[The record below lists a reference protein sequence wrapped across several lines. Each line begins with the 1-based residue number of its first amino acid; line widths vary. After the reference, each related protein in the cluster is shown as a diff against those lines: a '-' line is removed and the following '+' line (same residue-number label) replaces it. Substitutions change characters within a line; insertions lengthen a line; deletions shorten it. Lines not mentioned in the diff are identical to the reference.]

1 MRCRVHCGKISYC
14 EVCVKDEILRHFV
27 AEIEMEFRAPDL
39 NKHTSG
45 SGQVGTLL
53 RLLPSW
59 C

>member
-1 MRCRVHCGKISYC
+1 MHCGEISYC

-39 NKHTSG
+39 NKHTSL
-45 SGQVGTLL
+45 QVGTLL